1 MISNLPKL
9 ITIYIYLLAVA
20 WTSSSDSISFTR
32 KVIINYQDQQ
42 LENTEQNLKEL
53 IN

>member
-9 ITIYIYLLAVA
+9 IAIYIYLLAVA
-20 WTSSSDSISFTR
+20 WTSSSGSISQ
-32 KVIINYQDQQ
+32 YQQ

-53 IN
+53 IK